1 MRSKLGDGVARHG
14 GVCAGGARYHG
25 VGVVPPPRGQSNATQ
40 RGRPEAS
47 QWWGR
52 ATGEEGR
59 GRRSDTEPRGRPEAT
74 RKVGAERGGARG
86 GATGE
91 ERGKSARAEE
101 EARTGVAGTSNGVW
115 PIQLSGPSPWAG
127 DASRHGPGWLP
138 PPAHRPAAA
147 GGAAREG
154 GAQAVENASGAE
166 RPRGGGGRAVQ
177 DMGRRGRN
185 GARQS
190 GVGVARDTRQQGRSG
205 AGCGAA
211 REERRCA

>member
-25 VGVVPPPRGQSNATQ
+25 VCVVPPPRGQSNATQ

-52 ATGEEGR
+52 ANGEEGR
-59 GRRSDTEPRGRPEAT
+59 GRRSDTEPRGRLEAT
-74 RKVGAERGGARG
+74 RKVGAERGGSRG

-115 PIQLSGPSPWAG
+115 PIRPSGPSPWAG
-127 DASRHGPGWLP
+127 VRIDG
-138 PPAHRPAAA
+138 
-147 GGAAREG
+147 
-154 GAQAVENASGAE
+154 
-166 RPRGGGGRAVQ
+166 PRGG
-177 DMGRRGRN
+177 
-185 GARQS
+185 
-190 GVGVARDTRQQGRSG
+190 
-205 AGCGAA
+205 
-211 REERRCA
+211 